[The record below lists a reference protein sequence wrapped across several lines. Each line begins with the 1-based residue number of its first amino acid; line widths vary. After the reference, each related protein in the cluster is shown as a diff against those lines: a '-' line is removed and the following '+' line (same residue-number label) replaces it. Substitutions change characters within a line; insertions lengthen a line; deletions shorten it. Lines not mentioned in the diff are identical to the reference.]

1 MKTPCLL
8 LLTMSWAALTHEIA
22 CAALLRAEPA
32 LECGSGAAAVD
43 WGASSA
49 AGKAVAVLPHSKAR
63 TFGPRPLPRGV
74 RLLVRCI
81 SDHRTPEIG
90 EGVARPAFSP
100 AGAGQVRGH
109 STPRLVAGPLPRG
122 EGVGRPAFSP
132 AGAGQ
137 VRGHS
142 APASPKLNRPKQVLN
157 SRKGSLAGN
166 AMNLHQPDSNK
177 SSGAAKSG
185 FIRNETVNNA
195 LGVRAPSVVRP
206 TAPSFN
212 NVRHRGPNPAVVG
225 GSLNSHGTNT
235 GTIDGTRMN
244 HRM

>member
-1 MKTPCLL
+1 MKTACLL
-8 LLTMSWAALTHEIA
+8 FLTMSWAALTHEIA
-22 CAALLRAEPA
+22 YAALLRAEPA
-32 LECGSGAAAVD
+32 LECGSGAAAFD

-49 AGKAVAVLPHSKAR
+49 AGKAVAALPHSKAR
-63 TFGPRPLPRGV
+63 TFGPHPLAW
-74 RLLVRCI
+74 
-81 SDHRTPEIG
+81 G
-90 EGVARPAFSP
+90 EGVARLAFSP
-100 AGAGQVRGH
+100 AGAGR
-109 STPRLVAGPLPRG
+109 
-122 EGVGRPAFSP
+122 
-132 AGAGQ
+132 

-142 APASPKLNRPKQVLN
+142 APASPKVNRPKQVLN

-195 LGVRAPSVVRP
+195 LGVRPPNVVRP

-225 GSLNSHGTNT
+225 GSLNSRGSNT
-235 GTIDGTRMN
+235 GTINGTRMN